1 MSVVMNFAMF
11 PTERTGSASPYV
23 SRVVEK
29 VRESG
34 FENQL
39 TAMGTIVETENLS
52 EALGLID
59 VAYKTLEADCERVYV
74 TISLDIK
81 KGSKGRLKSKVQS
94 VHSIIGK

>member
-1 MSVVMNFAMF
+1 MNFAMF
-11 PTERTGSASPYV
+11 PTERNGSASPYV

-39 TAMGTIVETENLS
+39 TAMGTILETETLS

-59 VAYKTLEADCERVYV
+59 EAYKTLENDCNRVYI
-74 TISLDIK
+74 TISIDVK
-81 KGSKGRLKSKVQS
+81 KGSTGRLKSKVQS
-94 VHSIIGK
+94 VHNIIGK

>member
-1 MSVVMNFAMF
+1 MNFAMF

-29 VRESG
+29 VRELG

-39 TAMGTIVETENLS
+39 TAMGTIVETETLS

-59 VAYKTLEADCERVYV
+59 EAYKTLEDDCNRVYI
-74 TISLDIK
+74 TISIDVK
-81 KGSKGRLKSKVQS
+81 KGSTGRLKSKVQS
-94 VHSIIGK
+94 VHNIIGK